1 MLQSNVI
8 NATLMEQET
17 IPTMLCDCRVD
28 YNAVVSQTVAVLTIT
43 LVITS
48 AINNITVI

>member
-1 MLQSNVI
+1 MVQSNVI

-17 IPTMLCDCRVD
+17 ILCYVT
-28 YNAVVSQTVAVLTIT
+28 VELIVMPLSQTVAVLTIT